1 MLSGDNL
8 KNLPVWAP
16 KVHETSIRLKKKKDH
31 KPCAETRLWV
41 ILSLSS
47 VFSVAASQTTRDQQQ
62 IKLFLR
68 QIRLTFKK
76 EHFEDAS
83 WKHRGRRDL
92 FKPLNTSQKVK
103 SPQKAEVKSRQRVT
117 EALWGVHAA
126 KHRRKPWFNARQLCL
141 ALVNKT
147 LVFPEW
153 GTDGGLCPLWLLQYK
168 QSHLSFY
175 APNLWFHLF
184 PHIGGK
190 TWKMQLEKKKKDSCL
205 FIVSAVSSVAAS
217 THNMR
222 DVHGRAGGARATP
235 IRWTKTGVSV
245 WMRMRSRSAEARD
258 ENKQPYGCMIF
269 FFFLWSKKKKT
280 HNKSA
285 ADAWILSGSLWAAAL
300 KSPPKMFQYFHSSE
314 HKSRTRAF
322 SFLLFLL
329 LPLSFIFKKC
339 LRCMWKCSNCYF
351 LVICATCPRAKFRLE
366 RDLGTCRD

>member
-1 MLSGDNL
+1 M
-8 KNLPVWAP
+8 
-16 KVHETSIRLKKKKDH
+16 
-31 KPCAETRLWV
+31 
-41 ILSLSS
+41 
-47 VFSVAASQTTRDQQQ
+47 
-62 IKLFLR
+62 
-68 QIRLTFKK
+68 
-76 EHFEDAS
+76 
-83 WKHRGRRDL
+83 
-92 FKPLNTSQKVK
+92 K

-117 EALWGVHAA
+117 EALWVVHAA
-126 KHRRKPWFNARQLCL
+126 KHHRKPWFNARQLCL

-175 APNLWFHLF
+175 APDLWFHLF

-190 TWKMQLEKKKKDSCL
+190 TWKMQLEKKRILVCL
-205 FIVSAVSSVAAS
+205 LCRLCRLWLHRRTTWVTYTAEREEHVRRQYAELKQVFLCEWEWEADLL
-217 THNMR
+217 R
-222 DVHGRAGGARATP
+222 LG
-235 IRWTKTGVSV
+235 TK
-245 WMRMRSRSAEARD
+245 
-258 ENKQPYGCMIF
+258 NKQPYGCMIF
-269 FFFLWSKKKKT
+269 FFLWRKKKT

-300 KSPPKMFQYFHSSE
+300 KSPPKMFQYFHSSV

-322 SFLLFLL
+322 SFLLFL

-351 LVICATCPRAKFRLE
+351 LVIRATCPRAKFRLE